1 MALKISEISATLS
14 SIVNDTWI
22 EVSEQ
27 SGSNYTTKK
36 FNLKQLVDLIS
47 NLTTAVNN
55 LTSRLDALA
64 ASEVSYDNTTSSISA
79 TDVQEAIDELVT
91 IIEGL

>member
-1 MALKISEISATLS
+1 MALKISEISTTLS
-14 SIVNDTWI
+14 SIVNDTWV

-27 SGSNYTTKK
+27 SGSSYTTKK
-36 FNLKQLVDLIS
+36 FNLKQLIDLIN

-55 LTSRLDALA
+55 LTSKIDTLA
-64 ASEVSYDNTTSSISA
+64 ASEISYDNTTSSISA

-91 IIEGL
+91 MIEGL